1 MALAQEAAASTPTSS
16 TPPAPSPAPTGST
29 GWCWAAEG
37 AWLGVVTTGKSWL
50 DVIAA
55 LDDLGIDEA
64 RARELGLRVYKV
76 GMTWP
81 LEPRGLEQARGR
93 ARAGRSWSRRSAA

>member
-1 MALAQEAAASTPTSS
+1 MVL
-16 TPPAPSPAPTGST
+16 G
-29 GWCWAAEG
+29 GEG

-64 RARELGLRVYKV
+64 RARELGLLVYKV

-81 LEPRGLEQARGR
+81 LEPRGAWSRR
-93 ARAGRSWSRRSAA
+93 WAGSSASSWSRRSAA